1 MDKNKYKLKKLRI
14 PLIALIVISL
24 TSCQSYRQLSAPP
37 ETDIDGIVRDV
48 TNDGDTTTIADI
60 PWKEYFT
67 DPKLQS
73 LIAEGL
79 EQNIDLQVAIARIKQ
94 AEANLSMARGNRL
107 PDVSVEF
114 QIDQTRTS
122 SGENGQDILG
132 YTSSSSQNSLGVF
145 ASWEIDLWGKLASES
160 RAEYANYLNSN
171 EYKNLVQTEVIANIT
186 NAYYNLLA
194 LDKQLQITKETIIS
208 LQKSAETMS
217 MLKEAGEQNA
227 AAVEQSNALLYST
240 QLSIPPLESQIRE
253 QENAICLLLDRKP
266 GKIERSS
273 IESQTVNTNLEIGV
287 PAQLLSRRPDVKQA
301 ELDVLAAYATTDAAR
316 AGFYPS
322 LTISSASFGLSDG
335 NFSGFFKPEN
345 LAANIIAGLTQP
357 ILNKKQLKGNLKLAE
372 AQQEEALLTF
382 SNTVLS
388 AGQEVSDILYG
399 YESSLKKNDFRKRQ
413 IISLTNAVEYTQELL
428 IAGEA
433 NYTEVLSAQQD
444 LLSAQLS
451 QVDDKLEQLEYGV
464 NLYKALGGGTY

>member
-14 PLIALIVISL
+14 PLIAFIVIGL

-37 ETDIDGIVRDV
+37 ETDTDGIVRDV

-79 EQNIDLQVAIARIKQ
+79 EQNIDLQVAIALIKQ

-107 PDVSVEF
+107 PDVSAGF
-114 QIDQTRTS
+114 QVDQTRTS
-122 SGENGQDILG
+122 SGENGRDILG
-132 YTSSSSQNSLGVF
+132 YTSNTNSLGF
-145 ASWEIDLWGKLASES
+145 SASWEIDLWGELASES

-171 EYKNLVQTEVIANIT
+171 EYKNLVQTEVIANIV

-194 LDKQLQITKETIIS
+194 LDKQLQITKETVIS
-208 LQKSAETMS
+208 LQESAETMS

-253 QENAICLLLDRKP
+253 QENAICLLLGRKP
-266 GKIERSS
+266 GSIERAS
-273 IESQTVNTNLEIGV
+273 IDEQKINTNMQTGV
-287 PAQLLSRRPDVKQA
+287 PAQLLSHRPDVKQA
-301 ELDVLAAYATTDAAR
+301 ELDVLAAYATTDAAK

-335 NFSGFFKPEN
+335 NFSDFFQTEN
-345 LAANIIAGLTQP
+345 IAANIVAGLTQP
-357 ILNKKQLKGNLKLAE
+357 IFNKKQLKGNLKIAE
-372 AQQEEALLTF
+372 AQQEEALLSF
-382 SNTVLS
+382 RNTLLG
-388 AGQEVSDILYG
+388 AGQEVSDILFG
-399 YESSLKKNDFRKRQ
+399 FESSLKKNRFREKQ
-413 IISLTNAVEYTQELL
+413 ITSLNNAVEHTQDLL
-428 IAGEA
+428 VAGEA
-433 NYTEVLSAQQD
+433 NYIEVLSAQQD

-451 QVDDKLEQLEYGV
+451 QVEEKLEQLLYGV
-464 NLYKALGGGTY
+464 NLYKALGGGTE